1 MSRED
6 VTGFSFDSFAN
17 GEGFGFGNF
26 SQNVYGM
33 GFDDFMNYQ
42 EGFGFGNF
50 DFESDSAPLGDGLL
64 LLCGMA
70 VLRMRRKKSAM
81 HNPRF

>member
-1 MSRED
+1 M
-6 VTGFSFDSFAN
+6 GFSFDSFAN

-42 EGFGFGNF
+42 EGVSFGNF